1 MALTIKDK
9 ISAEPSKGRVIV
21 IGGMTCWVGGCKE
34 TDRVGGRVYKKD
46 GRGNKVTTANLGGI
60 VLTVRDQCPIYCADG
75 KPVEERHWGLRERIL
90 FYSYTTVAG
99 WPLLLA
105 LVAGEAAIQV

>member
-1 MALTIKDK
+1 M
-9 ISAEPSKGRVIV
+9 
-21 IGGMTCWVGGCKE
+21 
-34 TDRVGGRVYKKD
+34 YKKD

-60 VLTVRDQCPIYCADG
+60 VLTGTLGNPTGLLVRQLSYTFHKVRDQCPIYCADG